1 MKGLLFERNIP
12 RIAASRIISR
22 LTSTER
28 GVNVSPLRLL
38 DVDQP
43 VLPGPQWRHVK
54 PILAGICGS
63 DVSLLEGK
71 GSRYYEQL
79 VSFPFVP
86 GHEVVGVTEGLP
98 GNQRLPGK
106 QGAPGRQGSPKKQES
121 PGRQRVVVEPVL
133 SCIAREIDPPC
144 RYCAT
149 GNTGQCINITTGHL
163 HPGLMIGYCSDTG
176 GGWSTSGLVAHESQ
190 IHPIPSEMSDV
201 DAVMVEPT
209 ACAIHAA
216 LSVPLHPGSLVGVVG
231 SGTLGLT
238 VIAALKKYTEV
249 GRIIAAAKYPHQHD
263 LALSLGADQAPE
275 ANGMSRAIRRS
286 RHSIVAGNT
295 VQDGA
300 DVVFDCVGSRRSIE
314 QSLEI
319 LRPGGHVV
327 LVGMGYKTSIDLSPL
342 WHRELSIVGSYTY
355 GVERVDGNMRRTF
368 DMAIELAHE
377 ANLGRLVSAAYPL
390 ERYEE
395 AIEHAATAGS
405 RGAVKVVFDLERKPH
420 RSFPS
425 TRRST
430 HREHRHE

>member
-22 LTSTER
+22 LASTER
-28 GVNVSPLRLL
+28 AVNASPLRLL
-38 DVDQP
+38 DIDRP
-43 VLPGPQWRHVK
+43 ELPGPQWRHIK

-63 DVSLLEGK
+63 DISLLEGK

-86 GHEVVGVTEGLP
+86 GHEVVGVAE
-98 GNQRLPGK
+98 
-106 QGAPGRQGSPKKQES
+106 GSPEK
-121 PGRQRVVVEPVL
+121 QRVVVEPVL
-133 SCIAREIDPPC
+133 SCITRGIDPPC

-176 GGWSTSGLVAHESQ
+176 GGWSTSGMVAHESQ
-190 IHPIPSEMSDV
+190 IHPIPAEMSSA

-216 LSVPLHPGSLVGVVG
+216 LSVPLHPGSLVGVIG

-249 GRIIAAAKYPHQHD
+249 GRIVASAKYPHQHD
-263 LALSLGADQAPE
+263 LAISLGADQVPE

-286 RHSIVAGNT
+286 RHSILAGTT

-300 DVVFDCVGSRRSIE
+300 DVVFDCVGSRQSIE
-314 QSLEI
+314 QALEI
-319 LRPGGHVV
+319 LKPGGHVV

-342 WHRELSIVGSYTY
+342 WHRELSITGSYTY
-355 GVERVDGNMRRTF
+355 GVELVDGNMRRTF
-368 DMAIELAHE
+368 DMAIELSNE
-377 ANLGRLVSAAYPL
+377 ANLGKLVSAAYPL

-405 RGAVKVVFDLERKPH
+405 KGAVKVVFDLERKPH
-420 RSFPS
+420 RSFTS
-425 TRRST
+425 TQKNNTQMYRDSIHT
-430 HREHRHE
+430 SHVQGA